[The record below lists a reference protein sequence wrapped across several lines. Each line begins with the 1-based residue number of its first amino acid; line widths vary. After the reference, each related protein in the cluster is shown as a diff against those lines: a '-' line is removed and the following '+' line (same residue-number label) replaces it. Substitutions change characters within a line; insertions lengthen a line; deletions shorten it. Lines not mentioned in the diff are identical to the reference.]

1 MTYTV
6 IIHYAGEEVCLG
18 CVSMEE
24 AEQVRQSF
32 VNWGGM
38 GYDIRI
44 EER

>member
-1 MTYTV
+1 MEYTV
-6 IIHYAGEEVCLG
+6 IIRHAGEEARLACQ
-18 CVSMEE
+18 SRSE

-38 GYDIRI
+38 GYDIHI

>member
-6 IIHYAGEEVCLG
+6 VIRHQGEEARLPCATRK
-18 CVSMEE
+18 E

-38 GYDIRI
+38 GYDICI
-44 EER
+44 LQE

>member
-1 MTYTV
+1 MSYTV
-6 IIHYAGEEVCLG
+6 VIQHRGETARLPCATRV
-18 CVSMEE
+18 E

-44 EER
+44 EQE